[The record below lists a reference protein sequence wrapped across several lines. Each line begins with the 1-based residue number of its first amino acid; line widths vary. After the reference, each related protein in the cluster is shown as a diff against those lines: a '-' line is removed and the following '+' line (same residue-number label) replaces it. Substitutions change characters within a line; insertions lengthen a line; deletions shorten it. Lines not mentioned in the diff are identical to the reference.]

1 MSKKKDIVEK
11 LLNENLITVYEA
23 LELMDE
29 RENNPFTSPYQITV
43 TYLKKGNA
51 DRLAEWYDRC
61 SCNPKNG
68 GSGVCQCVP
77 PFPTITCGGL

>member
-1 MSKKKDIVEK
+1 MSKKKNIVER
-11 LLNENLITVYEA
+11 LLNENLITAYEA

-29 RENNPFTSPYQITV
+29 RQEIIDPFSMPSPNKT
-43 TYLKKGNA
+43 TGGLKSSS

-68 GSGVCQCVP
+68 GSGICGCVP
-77 PFPTITCGGL
+77 PSPTTTY

>member
-1 MSKKKDIVEK
+1 MSKKKDIVER
-11 LLNENLITVYEA
+11 LLNENLITAYEA

-29 RENNPFTSPYQITV
+29 HQEIVDPFSFPSPNPNNFKS
-43 TYLKKGNA
+43 ND

-68 GSGVCQCVP
+68 GSGICGCVP
-77 PFPTITCGGL
+77 PFPTTTYYKI